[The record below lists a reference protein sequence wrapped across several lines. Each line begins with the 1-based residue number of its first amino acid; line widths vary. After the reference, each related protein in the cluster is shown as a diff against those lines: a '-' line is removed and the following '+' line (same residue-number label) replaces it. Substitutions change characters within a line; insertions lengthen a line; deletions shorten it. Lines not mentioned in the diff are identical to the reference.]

1 MKIHD
6 MIQTNVKIG
15 NWLTNFCE
23 TKQIFV
29 AVVMIQIVVVI
40 YALSTL
46 SFDMAFLYSLSI
58 LTLLA
63 QFIGMTLIILLCKLR
78 SFLNKLNVV
87 NGVFMVTVIVIIQ
100 TTLMAQIIG
109 FLDLQLSLQLITGDE
124 SINHINLKL
133 SISSVIICLALIR
146 YFYVQDQW
154 HRQVQKLS
162 DAKLMALQA
171 RIKPHFLF
179 NSLNSITALIGID
192 PEKAEIAITDFSE
205 LMRRTFANQDSFI
218 SISEEL
224 NCVEQY
230 LAIEKFRLGSRLNY
244 QIDCDSELMPHK
256 IPVLCIQPLVENAI
270 IHGLQ
275 PLEKGGKIDISI
287 TKNHSDLLIMVK
299 NPYETSKHTGSNK
312 MALQNIKE
320 RLTLQYGSKAKME
333 IDKQN
338 NIFTITL
345 SIPA

>member
-1 MKIHD
+1 MSNNYHN
-6 MIQTNVKIG
+6 T

-29 AVVMIQIVVVI
+29 TVVMVQIVVII
-40 YALSTL
+40 YALSSL

-63 QFIGMTLIILLCKLR
+63 QFIGMSLIIVLCKLR
-78 SFLNKLNVV
+78 KYLNQLNVLM
-87 NGVFMVTVIVIIQ
+87 GVFVITTIVIVQ
-100 TTLMAQIIG
+100 TTVMAQMIG

-124 SINHINLKL
+124 TINHINLKL
-133 SISSVIICLALIR
+133 SLSSVIISLALIR

-162 DAKLMALQA
+162 DARLMALQA

-179 NSLNSITALIGID
+179 NSLNSIAALIGID

-205 LMRRTFANQDSFI
+205 LMRRTFANQDTFI

-224 NCVEQY
+224 NCVKQY
-230 LAIEKFRLGSRLNY
+230 LAIEKYRLGSRLNY
-244 QIDCDSELMPHK
+244 QIDCHSDLMPLK

-275 PLEKGGKIDISI
+275 PLEKGGNIDISI
-287 TKNHSDLLIMVK
+287 TKNHSNLLIMVK
-299 NPYETSKHTGSNK
+299 NPYEINTHTGSNK
-312 MALQNIKE
+312 MALQNIQE
-320 RLTLQYGSKAKME
+320 RLTLQYGSKANME
-333 IDKQN
+333 IDTQN